1 MSLGFHWQP
10 KCCPKFQI
18 RFSNFFDFPV
28 NIHLPLRQS
37 DFPQIPK
44 IPKHTPTSSSSLLW
58 LFISHL
64 NHSAVYPLLTYPLS
78 IFLSQSSKIM
88 AGKRKSSKL
97 SSPKYPARKSA
108 RKTPKNSSGD
118 ERQPSDEEQQI
129 ESVSGSENAVV
140 SSSRSIPKAK
150 ESTEKPSREKKSMA
164 VNKME
169 IEDEGESDVSFLGE
183 PMPEEEARRRWPHRY
198 VEKKE
203 KKRGKVSRNYDEDA
217 VIAASEHYSQA
228 QVEGVN
234 YQLNDNAH
242 VQGED
247 GKDNYICKIVEMFKS
262 TDGDK
267 YFTAQWYYRSTDT
280 IIENAHPI
288 DKKRVFLSEVK
299 DDNPLDCLVGKLN
312 ILIRPLDVVK
322 ETTAIPTCDY
332 YCDTM
337 YLLEYASFIKLPS
350 EITGKSESSSTVSQ
364 SCLDSQLSRKPKAF
378 TLLDLY
384 CGCGGMSTGLCLGS
398 KLSGQELVT
407 KWAVDTNEPA
417 CASLKLNHPETEVR
431 NESVDDFLAL
441 LLEWEK
447 LCIRF
452 SMISSSDPA
461 KKQSYPFDA
470 QEEDGDKSD
479 ETDEAVNDDAEAFEV
494 EKVLNICYGKPGRKP
509 DEKDH
514 NLYFKVKWKGYGP
527 ESDTWEPIS
536 SLGNCLKVIKEFV
549 IDGFNRYILPVPGSA
564 DVLCGGPPCQ
574 GISGYN
580 LHRNK
585 EEPLK
590 DEKNRQLTVY
600 MDVVKFLRP
609 KFVLMENVVDI
620 LKFAEGYL
628 GSLAVGRLVDMNYQ
642 TRIGIMAAG
651 TYGLPQFRMRVFLW
665 GALPTED
672 LPPYP
677 LPTHDV
683 LVRGG
688 IPNKFERCLVAF
700 DAGAQADLKKKLLL
714 RDALSDLPP
723 VENDEHR
730 DEMPYVKEPETE
742 FQQLIRFRN
751 SEALDLSAPT
761 LNSHRPLKL
770 NKDDIERV
778 RRIPKKKGANFR
790 DLSGLI
796 VRPGNIIALDPKVK
810 RPLVKSGEPLVY
822 TCFLPL
828 CTHKSEQPF
837 GRLWWDETVSTVMT
851 RAEPHNHALLH
862 PLQDRVLTVRENARL
877 QGFPDQYKLTGPIK
891 ERYAQVGNAVAVPVA
906 RALGFSLGKALTHN
920 VGRDPL
926 FRLPSNYLDLAYP
939 TASTSS
945 QDDA

>member
-1 MSLGFHWQP
+1 
-10 KCCPKFQI
+10 
-18 RFSNFFDFPV
+18 
-28 NIHLPLRQS
+28 
-37 DFPQIPK
+37 
-44 IPKHTPTSSSSLLW
+44 
-58 LFISHL
+58 
-64 NHSAVYPLLTYPLS
+64 
-78 IFLSQSSKIM
+78 M

-198 VEKKE
+198 VEKKV
-203 KKRGKVSRNYDEDA
+203 RNSVNRNYDEDA

-312 ILIRPLDVVK
+312 ILIRPLDIQVVK

-407 KWAVDTNEPA
+407 
-417 CASLKLNHPETEVR
+417 VR

-688 IPNKFERCLVAF
+688 IPNKFE
-700 DAGAQADLKKKLLL
+700 
-714 RDALSDLPP
+714 

>member
-1 MSLGFHWQP
+1 
-10 KCCPKFQI
+10 
-18 RFSNFFDFPV
+18 
-28 NIHLPLRQS
+28 
-37 DFPQIPK
+37 
-44 IPKHTPTSSSSLLW
+44 
-58 LFISHL
+58 
-64 NHSAVYPLLTYPLS
+64 
-78 IFLSQSSKIM
+78 M

-198 VEKKE
+198 VEKKV
-203 KKRGKVSRNYDEDA
+203 RNSVNRNYDEDA

-312 ILIRPLDVVK
+312 ILIRPLDIQVVK

-350 EITGKSESSSTVSQ
+350 E
-364 SCLDSQLSRKPKAF
+364 AF

-407 KWAVDTNEPA
+407 
-417 CASLKLNHPETEVR
+417 VR

-688 IPNKFERCLVAF
+688 IPNKFE
-700 DAGAQADLKKKLLL
+700 
-714 RDALSDLPP
+714 

>member
-1 MSLGFHWQP
+1 M
-10 KCCPKFQI
+10 
-18 RFSNFFDFPV
+18 
-28 NIHLPLRQS
+28 
-37 DFPQIPK
+37 
-44 IPKHTPTSSSSLLW
+44 
-58 LFISHL
+58 
-64 NHSAVYPLLTYPLS
+64 
-78 IFLSQSSKIM
+78 
-88 AGKRKSSKL
+88 
-97 SSPKYPARKSA
+97 
-108 RKTPKNSSGD
+108 
-118 ERQPSDEEQQI
+118 
-129 ESVSGSENAVV
+129 
-140 SSSRSIPKAK
+140 
-150 ESTEKPSREKKSMA
+150 
-164 VNKME
+164 
-169 IEDEGESDVSFLGE
+169 
-183 PMPEEEARRRWPHRY
+183 
-198 VEKKE
+198 
-203 KKRGKVSRNYDEDA
+203 NYDEDA

-514 NLYFKVKWKGYGP
+514 NVKWKGYGP

-810 RPLVKSGEPLVY
+810 RPLVKSGEPLVPNY
-822 TCFLPL
+822 AISFKHGRST
-828 CTHKSEQPF
+828 KPF